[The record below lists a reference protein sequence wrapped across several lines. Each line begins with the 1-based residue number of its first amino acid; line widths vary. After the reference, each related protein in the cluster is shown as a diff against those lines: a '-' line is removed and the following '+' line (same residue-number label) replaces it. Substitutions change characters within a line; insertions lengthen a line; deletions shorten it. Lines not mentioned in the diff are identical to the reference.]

1 MKKVILTGI
10 DFSDCSINALEHAI
24 SIANKSAA
32 DLSMVWVNRP
42 TNGKEIYNVDPENIT
57 SEVIKL
63 FEELLVKFQP
73 RLTSGKIT
81 YQIRKGKVY
90 EEIIRAADEVDAFLI
105 VVGTHG
111 ASGFEEFWMG
121 SNANRIV
128 SATIRPIITIRGG
141 VDISRTVETI
151 VMPID
156 STLESRQKVPMTALL
171 AKYFDATI
179 HVLAL
184 FSAPAEDI
192 KEMVKEYVKQ
202 VVIYLQEYKVKFLLH
217 EMEANNLTDATIE
230 YAVGVN
236 ANLISIMD
244 EQEITTSNLWL
255 GPYAQQ
261 MVNHSPIPVM
271 SIHAQDFTMGASM

>member
-202 VVIYLQEYKVKFLLH
+202 VVIYLQENKVKFLLH

>member
-42 TNGKEIYNVDPENIT
+42 TSGKEIYNLDPEHIT
-57 SEVIKL
+57 AEVVQRFDALVAKYQPKL
-63 FEELLVKFQP
+63 S
-73 RLTSGKIT
+73 SGKIS

-90 EEIIRAADEVDAFLI
+90 EEIIHAADELDAFII

-111 ASGFEEFWMG
+111 ASGFEEFWIG
-121 SNANRIV
+121 SNASRIV
-128 SATIRPIITIRGG
+128 SATIRPVITIRGG
-141 VDISRTVETI
+141 VDISRTVKTI

-156 STLESRQKVPMTALL
+156 STLESRQKIPMTALL

-179 HVLAL
+179 HVVAL

-192 KEMVKEYVKQ
+192 KELVKEYVKQ
-202 VVIYLQEYKVKFLLH
+202 VEIYLHENQVKFVLH
-217 EMEANNLTDATIE
+217 EIDANNLTDATIE
-230 YAVGVN
+230 YAIGVN

-244 EQEITTSNLWL
+244 EQEITASNLWL

-261 MVNHSPIPVM
+261 MINHSPIPVM